1 MIAMRGRATR
11 GACDHGW
18 VRRLLILALVFGLV
32 GSACQ
37 DQGQAEPSGNVV
49 ARATF
54 STQQEESLTGDLS
67 VADSPEERRV
77 GLMGVEALDE
87 DGGMVFVFDG
97 EQDGSF
103 WMKDTLIP
111 LSIAFWGEDGRL
123 LDILEMAPCTAD
135 PCPTYS
141 ARAPYTHALEMNAHW
156 FDDRG
161 IEIGD
166 RVELTID
173 SE

>member
-1 MIAMRGRATR
+1 MG
-11 GACDHGW
+11 C
-18 VRRLLILALVFGLV
+18 VRRLLTIALVFGLV
-32 GSACQ
+32 GSACR
-37 DQGQAEPSGNVV
+37 DSGQAEPSGNPV

-54 STQQEESLTGDLS
+54 STHQEAVRTDALS

-111 LSIAFWGEDGRL
+111 LSIAFWGDDGRL
-123 LDILEMAPCTAD
+123 LDILEMEPCTAD

-141 ARAPYTHALEMNAHW
+141 SRAPYTHALEMNAHW
-156 FDDRG
+156 FEDRG

>member
-1 MIAMRGRATR
+1 MWRRGLAPV
-11 GACDHGW
+11 A
-18 VRRLLILALVFGLV
+18 LILAIACSTTAGGQPATCSPLPPTVTFGKNATLQV
-32 GSACQ
+32 
-37 DQGQAEPSGNVV
+37 DVV
-49 ARATF
+49 SDDATRAR
-54 STQQEESLTGDLS
+54 
-67 VADSPEERRV
+67 
-77 GLMGVEALDE
+77 GLMGVTDLPANQ
-87 DGGMVFVFDG
+87 GMAFVWGAPTDA
-97 EQDGSF
+97 SF

-123 LDILEMAPCTAD
+123 LDILEMDPCTAD

-141 ARAPYTHALEMNAHW
+141 SRAPYTHALEMNAHW
-156 FDDRG
+156 FEDRG

>member
-1 MIAMRGRATR
+1 
-11 GACDHGW
+11 
-18 VRRLLILALVFGLV
+18 
-32 GSACQ
+32 
-37 DQGQAEPSGNVV
+37 
-49 ARATF
+49 
-54 STQQEESLTGDLS
+54 
-67 VADSPEERRV
+67 
-77 GLMGVEALDE
+77 MGVEALDE

-123 LDILEMAPCTAD
+123 LDILEMEPCTAD

>member
-1 MIAMRGRATR
+1 MIAMRGRATQ
-11 GACDHGW
+11 GACDHGC
-18 VRRLLILALVFGLV
+18 VRRLLTIALVFGLV
-32 GSACQ
+32 GSACR
-37 DQGQAEPSGNVV
+37 DSGQAGSSVNPV

-54 STQQEESLTGDLS
+54 STHQEAVTTDALS

-111 LSIAFWGEDGRL
+111 LSIAFWGADWRL
-123 LDILEMAPCTAD
+123 LDILEMEPCTAD

-141 ARAPYTHALEMNAHW
+141 SRAPYTHALEMNAHW

>member
-1 MIAMRGRATR
+1 ML
-11 GACDHGW
+11 
-18 VRRLLILALVFGLV
+18 VLVFGLT

-37 DQGQAEPSGNVV
+37 DRGEAEPSGDAV

-54 STQQEESLTGDLS
+54 YNHQEEVRTDDLR
-67 VADSPEERRV
+67 VADSPEERRT
-77 GLMGVEALDE
+77 GLMGVEAMDE
-87 DGGMVFVFDG
+87 NGGMVFVFDG
-97 EQDGSF
+97 QQDGSF

-111 LSIAFWGEDGRL
+111 LSIAFWGNDGRL
-123 LDILEMAPCTAD
+123 LDILEMEPCTAD

-141 ARAPYTHALEMNAHW
+141 SRAPYTHALEMNAHW

>member
-18 VRRLLILALVFGLV
+18 VRLLTLALVFGLV

-37 DQGQAEPSGNVV
+37 DRGQAEPSGNVV

-54 STQQEESLTGDLS
+54 STQQGEALTGDLS

-77 GLMGVEALDE
+77 GLMGEEALDE
-87 DGGMVFVFDG
+87 DAGMVFVFDG
-97 EQDGSF
+97 EQEGSF

>member
-1 MIAMRGRATR
+1 MIAMRGRSTQ

-18 VRRLLILALVFGLV
+18 VRRLLTIALVFGLV
-32 GSACQ
+32 GSACR
-37 DQGQAEPSGNVV
+37 DSGQAEPSGNPV

-54 STQQEESLTGDLS
+54 STHQEAVRTDALS

-111 LSIAFWGEDGRL
+111 LSIAFWGADGRL
-123 LDILEMAPCTAD
+123 LDILEMEPCTAD

>member
-1 MIAMRGRATR
+1 M
-11 GACDHGW
+11 
-18 VRRLLILALVFGLV
+18 RRLLTLALVFGLV

-37 DQGQAEPSGNVV
+37 DRGEAEPSGNVV

-54 STQQEESLTGDLS
+54 STQQEDAVTGDLS
-67 VADSPEERRV
+67 VADSAEERRV

-87 DGGMVFVFDG
+87 DDGMVFVFDG
-97 EQDGSF
+97 KQDGSF

-111 LSIAFWGEDGRL
+111 LSIAFWGDDGRL
-123 LDILEMAPCTAD
+123 LDILEMEPCVAD

-156 FDDRG
+156 FDDHG

>member
-18 VRRLLILALVFGLV
+18 VRRLLTLALVFGLV
-32 GSACQ
+32 SSACQ
-37 DQGQAEPSGNVV
+37 DRGQAEPSGNVV

-54 STQQEESLTGDLS
+54 STQQGEALTGDLS

-77 GLMGVEALDE
+77 GLMGEEALDE
-87 DGGMVFVFDG
+87 DAGMVFVFDG
-97 EQDGSF
+97 EQEGSF

>member
-1 MIAMRGRATR
+1 MIAMRGRATQ
-11 GACDHGW
+11 GACDHGC
-18 VRRLLILALVFGLV
+18 VRRLLTIALVFGLI

-37 DQGQAEPSGNVV
+37 DRGQAEPSGDAV

-54 STQQEESLTGDLS
+54 STHQEEVGTDALS

-111 LSIAFWGEDGRL
+111 LSIAFWGDDGRL
-123 LDILEMAPCTAD
+123 LDILEMEPCTAD
-135 PCPTYS
+135 PCPSTRHERPTRTRS
-141 ARAPYTHALEMNAHW
+141 R
-156 FDDRG
+156 
-161 IEIGD
+161 
-166 RVELTID
+166 
-173 SE
+173 

>member
-1 MIAMRGRATR
+1 MIAMRGRATQ
-11 GACDHGW
+11 GACDHGC
-18 VRRLLILALVFGLV
+18 VRRLLTIALVFGLV
-32 GSACQ
+32 GSACR
-37 DQGQAEPSGNVV
+37 DSGQAEPSGNPV

-54 STQQEESLTGDLS
+54 STHQEEVRTDALS

-111 LSIAFWGEDGRL
+111 LSIAFWGGDGRL
-123 LDILEMAPCTAD
+123 LDILEMEPCTAD

>member
-1 MIAMRGRATR
+1 MIAMRGRATQ
-11 GACDHGW
+11 GACDHGR
-18 VRRLLILALVFGLV
+18 VRRLLTIVLVLGLV
-32 GSACQ
+32 GSACH
-37 DQGQAEPSGNVV
+37 DRGQAETSGEAL

-54 STQQEESLTGDLS
+54 STHQQEVRTDALG

-77 GLMGVEALDE
+77 GLMGVETLDE
-87 DGGMVFVFDG
+87 DDGMVFVFDG

-111 LSIAFWGEDGRL
+111 LSIAFWGEEGRL
-123 LDILEMAPCTAD
+123 LDILEMEPCTAD

-141 ARAPYTHALEMNAHW
+141 SRAPYTYALEMNAHW

>member
-1 MIAMRGRATR
+1 
-11 GACDHGW
+11 
-18 VRRLLILALVFGLV
+18 VLRLLPIALVLGLV
-32 GSACQ
+32 CAACQ
-37 DQGQAEPSGNVV
+37 NRGLAEPSDDAV

-54 STQQEESLTGDLS
+54 STRQQEVRTDVLR

-77 GLMGVEALDE
+77 GLMGVEALNE
-87 DGGMVFVFDG
+87 DRGMVFVFDG

-111 LSIAFWGEDGRL
+111 LSIAFWGDDGRL
-123 LDILEMAPCTAD
+123 LDILEMEPCTSE

>member
-1 MIAMRGRATR
+1 
-11 GACDHGW
+11 
-18 VRRLLILALVFGLV
+18 VRRLLTIALVFGLV
-32 GSACQ
+32 GSACR
-37 DQGQAEPSGNVV
+37 DSGQAEPSGNPV

-54 STQQEESLTGDLS
+54 STHQEEVRTDALS

-111 LSIAFWGEDGRL
+111 LSIAFWGADGRL
-123 LDILEMAPCTAD
+123 LDILEMEPCTAD

-173 SE
+173 SD

>member
-1 MIAMRGRATR
+1 MVVLGLAIPACLAHSPIEHPA
-11 GACDHGW
+11 GAG
-18 VRRLLILALVFGLV
+18 
-32 GSACQ
+32 
-37 DQGQAEPSGNVV
+37 
-49 ARATF
+49 ATF
-54 STQQEESLTGDLS
+54 ESDGTTYRTGFLA
-67 VADSPEERRV
+67 VADSAEERRQ
-77 GLMGVEALDE
+77 GLMGVDDLAGND
-87 DGGMVFVFDG
+87 GMVFVFDG

-111 LSIAFWGEDGRL
+111 LSIAFWGDDGRL
-123 LDILEMAPCTAD
+123 LDILEMEPCTAD

-156 FDDRG
+156 FEDRG

-173 SE
+173 GA

>member
-1 MIAMRGRATR
+1 M
-11 GACDHGW
+11 
-18 VRRLLILALVFGLV
+18 LAVVFGLV

-37 DQGQAEPSGNVV
+37 DRGQAEPSGSAV

-54 STQQEESLTGDLS
+54 STHQEEVRTDDLR

-87 DGGMVFVFDG
+87 DDGMVFVFDG
-97 EQDGSF
+97 EQDGPF

-111 LSIAFWGEDGRL
+111 LSIAFWGNDGRL
-123 LDILEMAPCTAD
+123 LDILEMEPCTAD

-141 ARAPYTHALEMNAHW
+141 SRAPYTHALEMNAHW

>member
-1 MIAMRGRATR
+1 MIAMRGRATQ
-11 GACDHGW
+11 GACDHGC
-18 VRRLLILALVFGLV
+18 VRRLLLLVLVIGLS

-37 DQGQAEPSGNVV
+37 DRGQAEPSGDVV

-54 STQQEESLTGDLS
+54 STHQEEVRTDALS

-77 GLMGVEALDE
+77 GLMGVESLDE
-87 DGGMVFVFDG
+87 NGGMVFVFDG

-111 LSIAFWGEDGRL
+111 LSIAFWGEDRRL
-123 LDILEMAPCTAD
+123 LDILEMDPCTAD

-166 RVELTID
+166 RVELTIG
-173 SE
+173 SK

>member
-1 MIAMRGRATR
+1 
-11 GACDHGW
+11 
-18 VRRLLILALVFGLV
+18 VRRLLPIALVLGLI

-37 DQGQAEPSGNVV
+37 DRGQAEPSSNAV
-49 ARATF
+49 ARATI
-54 STQQEESLTGDLS
+54 STHQEEVRTDALS
-67 VADSPEERRV
+67 IADSPEERRV

-123 LDILEMAPCTAD
+123 LDILEMEPCTAD

-156 FDDRG
+156 FEDRG

-173 SE
+173 SD

>member
-1 MIAMRGRATR
+1 
-11 GACDHGW
+11 
-18 VRRLLILALVFGLV
+18 VRRLLTIALVFGLV

-37 DQGQAEPSGNVV
+37 DRGQAEASGNAV

-54 STQQEESLTGDLS
+54 STHQEEVGTDDLR

-77 GLMGVEALDE
+77 GLMGVEAMDE
-87 DGGMVFVFDG
+87 NDGMVFVFDG

-111 LSIAFWGEDGRL
+111 LSIAFWGGDGRL
-123 LDILEMAPCTAD
+123 LDILEMEPCTAD

-141 ARAPYTHALEMNAHW
+141 SRAPYTHALEMNAHW

-166 RVELTID
+166 RVELTIG

>member
-1 MIAMRGRATR
+1 MLLAVACATGSNVATPNCSAPPSR
-11 GACDHGW
+11 VRFAVGGAELH
-18 VRRLLILALVFGLV
+18 V
-32 GSACQ
+32 Q
-37 DQGQAEPSGNVV
+37 V
-49 ARATF
+49 AANDEAR
-54 STQQEESLTGDLS
+54 Q
-67 VADSPEERRV
+67 R
-77 GLMGVEALDE
+77 GLMGVTELPPDE
-87 DGGMVFVFDG
+87 GMAFTWDAPTTAT
-97 EQDGSF
+97 F

-111 LSIAFWGEDGRL
+111 LSIAFWGGDGRL
-123 LDILEMAPCTAD
+123 LDILEMEPCTAD

-141 ARAPYTHALEMNAHW
+141 SRAPYTHALEMNAHW

>member
-1 MIAMRGRATR
+1 MIAMRGRATH
-11 GACDHGW
+11 GACDHGC
-18 VRRLLILALVFGLV
+18 VRRLLTIALVFALM

-37 DQGQAEPSGNVV
+37 DQGEAEPSGHAV

-54 STQQEESLTGDLS
+54 STHQEEVRTDVLS
-67 VADSPEERRV
+67 VADSSEERRV
-77 GLMGVEALDE
+77 GLKGVDDLAGND
-87 DGGMVFVFDG
+87 GMVFVFDG

-111 LSIAFWGEDGRL
+111 LSIAFWGDDGRL
-123 LDILEMAPCTAD
+123 LDILEMEPCTAD

-156 FDDRG
+156 FEDRG

>member
-1 MIAMRGRATR
+1 ML
-11 GACDHGW
+11 
-18 VRRLLILALVFGLV
+18 VLVFGLI

-37 DQGQAEPSGNVV
+37 DQGQAEPSGDAV
-49 ARATF
+49 AHATF
-54 STQQEESLTGDLS
+54 FTHQKEVRTDALN
-67 VADSPEERRV
+67 VADSREERRV
-77 GLMGVEALDE
+77 GLMGVESLDK
-87 DGGMVFVFDG
+87 DGGMVFVFDR

-111 LSIAFWGEDGRL
+111 LSIAFWGEDRRL
-123 LDILEMAPCTAD
+123 LDILEMDPCTAD

-166 RVELTID
+166 RVELTIG